1 MSLSRR
7 TIPYVSVE
15 GSRDEPFDEGL
26 QLASLYILADSIRG
40 TSPLSATALLYYP
53 IQIRRWD
60 GGAVLID
67 MLGLNQTNFKL
78 RRIPDVGGFGKE
90 LESASEDPDA
100 FRKAL
105 KRRSSH
111 FSEFS
116 DQQTIAIKG
125 LLTKPRKTE
134 EVQDL
139 LERSVELDQRK
150 GSLVFR
156 PVMKGGEVTAIF
168 NALDTLRG
176 KIQNDVEN
184 LEAARQGLRDALGI
198 VEKVLNEEVQN
209 IKDSS
214 AKTEDR
220 LGRDLRKK
228 RDRVKK
234 RIDREIGKIREAYR
248 KQAQPLRDER
258 TKRKRRVTRLE
269 KRIDRLRFTGAPG
282 EVKAQRA
289 ALDEMKAKYREMDSA
304 VKALEAKRDGEIKK
318 ARDKSKTELKAAED
332 KIREAQKRAKAQI
345 QKKLDMSSLIEAEAR
360 EITRQIDAMIRK
372 KRNDLR
378 SVSRVKLDLDAEE
391 TELYIPFY
399 VFQYGEKRFDF
410 HPPALVAGSRGFLS
424 RFRRML
430 AESLESKVRMLIS
443 PQGLFA
449 ERYIAKAVKTL
460 GGNTAHGSMYRKEA
474 EGLNLFRRR
483 GAMDM
488 MMTGLVKM
496 RREGWISDGEYIMLQ
511 EGLVDRLGTD
521 SQG

>member
-1 MSLSRR
+1 LSLSRR
-7 TIPYVSVE
+7 TIPYASVD
-15 GSRDEPFDEGL
+15 GSRNEPFDEGL

-40 TSPLSATALLYYP
+40 TAPLSATAFLYYP

-67 MLGLNQTNFKL
+67 MLGLNQTSFKL
-78 RRIPDVGGFGKE
+78 RRIPDVEGFGRE
-90 LESASEDPDA
+90 LESASEEPVA

-105 KRRSSH
+105 KRRASH

-125 LLTKPRKTE
+125 LLTKPRKIE
-134 EVQDL
+134 EVQSL
-139 LERSVELDQRK
+139 LERSVELDQRT

-168 NALDTLRG
+168 DALNTLRG
-176 KIQNDVEN
+176 KIQNDVES
-184 LEAARQGLRDALGI
+184 LEAARQGLHDVLGI
-198 VEKVLNEEVQN
+198 VDKVLNEEVQN

-220 LGRDLRKK
+220 LSRDLRKK

-234 RIDREIGKIREAYR
+234 ILDREIEKLREAYR

-282 EVKAQRA
+282 EVKAQRGT
-289 ALDEMKAKYREMDSA
+289 LDEMKAKYREMDSA
-304 VKALEAKRDGEIKK
+304 VKALEAKLDGEIKK
-318 ARDKSKTELKAAED
+318 ARDKSKKELKVAED

-345 QKKLDMSSLIEAEAR
+345 QKKLDVGSLIEAEAR
-360 EITRQIDAMIRK
+360 EITRQIDALIRK

-378 SVSRVKLDLDAEE
+378 SVLRVKMDLDVEE
-391 TELYIPFY
+391 TELYFPFY

-410 HPPALVAGSRGFLS
+410 HPPAVVAGSRGLLS

-430 AESLESKVRMLIS
+430 AESLESKVRMLIR

-449 ERYIAKAVKTL
+449 EKYIAKAVKTL
-460 GGNTAHGSMYRKEA
+460 GGNTAHGKMYRKEA
-474 EGLNLFRRR
+474 EGLDLFRRR
-483 GAMDM
+483 DAMDM

-496 RREGWISDGEYIMLQ
+496 RREGWISDGEYIRLQ
-511 EGLVDRLGTD
+511 EGLVDRLGTI